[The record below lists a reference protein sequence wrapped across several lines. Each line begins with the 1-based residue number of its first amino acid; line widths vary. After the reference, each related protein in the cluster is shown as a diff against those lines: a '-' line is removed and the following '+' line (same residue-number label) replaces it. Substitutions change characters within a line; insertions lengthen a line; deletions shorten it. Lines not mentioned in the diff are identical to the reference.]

1 MKSKTTSL
9 PAPRLVVRLRQQA
22 EDPVEWAIYQD
33 DCCKDVQALSRENLS
48 ELAALPA
55 ARHTHLLVPVE
66 KATCITLMIPDENY
80 ELTDQK
86 LHWLADDTLD
96 EDAPSLHWTLLSRH
110 GTRLVVAGIEKA
122 WLDAELKTLS
132 SAGLNIVHASL
143 DALYLP
149 ATENGWTVLKDGD
162 TWLVRTQEG
171 VISRLTET
179 WLRHLMTHFV
189 PQQLTHYGELP
200 EPRQSTLVKS
210 ECHIMALFADIDM
223 PNLLHDSVRPPARLS
238 PWTGRL
244 KSVSLY
250 SIALAAGIAL
260 LVQGACYWQLLGLE
274 KQLRNTL
281 AQQWQRYIPENQHR
295 SNVRVWLP
303 KQLKQH
309 PPAPFALLLQLQ
321 SGLAP
326 FPGLALEGVGYNSQK
341 KSLQIY
347 LYASDENQ
355 VQQFIKHRIAGFS
368 LKIDKH
374 EQGLWTL
381 SND

>member
-9 PAPRLVVRLRQQA
+9 PAPRLIVRLHKQT

-33 DCCKDVQALSRENLS
+33 DCCKDVQKLPRENLT

-55 ARHTHLLVPVE
+55 ARQTQLLVPVE
-66 KATCITLMIPDENY
+66 KATCRTLVIPDENY

-96 EDAPSLHWTLLSRH
+96 EDAPSLHWTLLSRQ

-122 WLDAELKTLS
+122 WLDAELKMLS
-132 SAGLNIVHASL
+132 SAGLSIVHATI
-143 DALYLP
+143 DALCLP
-149 ATENGWTVLKDGD
+149 VSENGWTVLKDD
-162 TWLVRTQEG
+162 DAWLVRTQEG
-171 VISRLTET
+171 VVSRLTET
-179 WLRHLMTHFV
+179 WLLHLLTHFP
-189 PQQLTHYGELP
+189 PQQLTHYGALP
-200 EPRQSTLVKS
+200 GPHQGTLVKS
-210 ECHIMALFADIDM
+210 ECHIMAHFADTEL
-223 PNLLHDSVRPPARLS
+223 PNLLHDGICPPAQLS

-244 KSVSLY
+244 KSVSLC

-260 LVQGACYWQLLGLE
+260 LIQGACYWQLLGLE

-281 AQQWQRYIPENQHR
+281 AQQWQRYIPENRHS

-303 KQLKQH
+303 KQLQQH
-309 PPAPFALLLQLQ
+309 SPAPFALLLQIQ
-321 SGLAP
+321 SGLAS
-326 FPGLALEGVGYNSQK
+326 FPGLALEGVSYNSQK
-341 KSLQIY
+341 KSLQLY
-347 LYASDENQ
+347 LYASDESQ
-355 VQQFIKHRIAGFS
+355 VQQFIKQDIAGFS
-368 LKIDKH
+368 LKIGKH